1 MKKQVTKTT
10 TTKKTVKAAVAE
22 KTLAADQQ
30 PKPTVADKAK
40 KATPKKET
48 KAVKPPKKA
57 ETAIVKEAAPKAS
70 EAPKAVKQEKPKAKA
85 APKPAKKEAAA
96 AVKES
101 APQTSEA
108 TVKKAAAK
116 AAKPALQK
124 TAPKQKA
131 AAAKTAK
138 STTAKTAKKPA
149 AKPAKA
155 KAAPKAADTKADQAK
170 ADYYQSLSIDDCIQL
185 MQQMNVQYQYDD
197 YYRLLMDE
205 TDLKKLE
212 QNIIKGNGIT
222 AKKYDFAKDGYDQAL
237 VAVTLAK
244 VADTMDLKAAD
255 FPAMKQAMQKAV
267 ATSMSADA
275 EQNAAA
281 YLEAFQTAEKLLMLG
296 QRKDIHTAREISAI
310 LDQDTAAFFDHFF
323 QFAYDLLPTWQY
335 NDVKFYE
342 DFAYAILSQYSDLFE
357 EQQLRIQ
364 MDVADLYIKHGDYA
378 HGDEIYGYIL
388 RDNQIKDYIYF
399 RYASVYQDIDM
410 NKAKAIAYSSLQYVN
425 DRFTYYPHI
434 MNIVNNN

>member
-1 MKKQVTKTT
+1 MKKQVIKTT

-85 APKPAKKEAAA
+85 APKPAKKEAA
-96 AVKES
+96 VKES

-108 TVKKAAAK
+108 TVKKAT
-116 AAKPALQK
+116 KPAPQK

-138 STTAKTAKKPA
+138 STTAKAAKKPA

-364 MDVADLYIKHGDYA
+364 MDIADLYIKHGDYA